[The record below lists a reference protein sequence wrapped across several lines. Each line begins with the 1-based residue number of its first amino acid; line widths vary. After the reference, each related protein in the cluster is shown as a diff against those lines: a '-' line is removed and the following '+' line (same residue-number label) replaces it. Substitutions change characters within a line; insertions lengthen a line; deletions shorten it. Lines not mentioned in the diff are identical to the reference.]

1 MDRAYGSWDHGW
13 LLLHGGLMTMGRRDR
28 FQAQEVIMIVQR
40 ERERE
45 RERGGEGGRERRSLG
60 FSPMAPLRGRVV
72 EMGTRQ
78 RLTKAVDGA
87 LMGRWFQV

>member
-1 MDRAYGSWDHGW
+1 MGPWLALTPWWTHDHGVARS
-13 LLLHGGLMTMGRRDR
+13 LSGSGGHHDS
-28 FQAQEVIMIVQR
+28 A

-78 RLTKAVDGA
+78 RLTKAADGA

>member
-1 MDRAYGSWDHGW
+1 
-13 LLLHGGLMTMGRRDR
+13 MTMGRRDR

-45 RERGGEGGRERRSLG
+45 REGERGEGGRERRSLG